1 MQIEFD
7 PTRPGVMADPYPIY
21 RRLRAEDPVHW
32 CEALNGWVLT
42 RYDDVRMAQRD
53 ARFSADRARPFAD
66 QRAREDQPDVA
77 RMGELLAK
85 WVVFNDPPRHTVLR
99 RLMLDAF
106 TPRAIEALR
115 GRITEI
121 VDELLDDAVQR
132 PRMDLIGDFAYP
144 LPATV
149 IAHILGVPDKDI
161 DRFRAWS
168 NDVAT
173 VVGVSYDVPDRYQRG
188 ARALSEL
195 TQYFHEVVAERRQRG
210 DKGALIDALIN
221 AHDEDGSLSSEE
233 LVGNCVVL
241 LFAGHE
247 TTTNLIGNGMVL
259 LLERPDQL
267 AKLRANPELMPSAV
281 EEILRYES
289 PAHAVMRIAAED
301 FSLRG
306 KEIRKG
312 EKIFLMLAAANRDPE
327 QFDEPE
333 RFDITR
339 DPNRHLSFGYG
350 LHFCIGAQLARVEG
364 GVAMR
369 RLLERFPSIALDTDE
384 LEWDLSLVLR
394 GVHALPLAVKAA
406 A

>member
-1 MQIEFD
+1 MSIEFD
-7 PTRPGVMADPYPIY
+7 PTRPEVMADPYPIY
-21 RRLRAEDPVHW
+21 QRLRAEDPVHW
-32 CEALNGWVLT
+32 CPPLRGWVVT

-53 ARFSADRARPFAD
+53 ARFSADRATPFAD
-66 QRAREDQPDVA
+66 QRARDEQPDAA
-77 RMGELLAK
+77 RMGHLLAK

-121 VDELLDDAVQR
+121 VDDLLRSADGR
-132 PRMDLIGDFAYP
+132 PDIDLIGDFAYP

-149 IAHILGVPDKDI
+149 IAHILGVPDQDI

-168 NDVAT
+168 DDLAT
-173 VVGVSYDVPDRYQRG
+173 VVGVSFAVPDRYQRG
-188 ARALSEL
+188 ARALAEL
-195 TQYFHEVVAERRQRG
+195 NQYFHEIVAERRARG
-210 DKGALIDALIN
+210 DKGALVDALIN

-267 AKLRANPELMPSAV
+267 KKLRANPDLMSTAV

-289 PAHAVMRIAAED
+289 PAHAVMRLAAED
-301 FSLRG
+301 FELRG
-306 KEIRKG
+306 KQIKKG
-312 EKIFLMLAAANRDPE
+312 DRTFLMLAAANRDPDHFE
-327 QFDEPE
+327 DPE

-364 GVAMR
+364 EIALR
-369 RLLERFPSIALDTDE
+369 RLLERFPSIALNADH

-394 GVHALPLAVKAA
+394 GVHALPLSLKAA

>member
-1 MQIEFD
+1 MAIAFD
-7 PTRPGVMADPYPIY
+7 PTRPETMANPYPAY
-21 RRLRAEDPVHW
+21 RELRADDPVHW
-32 CEALNGWVLT
+32 CEALRGWVLT

-53 ARFSADRARPFAD
+53 PRFSADRAAPFAD
-66 QRAREDQPDVA
+66 QKERDDQPEIA
-77 RMGELLAK
+77 RMGRLLAK

-106 TPRAIEALR
+106 TPRAIEALN

-121 VDELLDDAVQR
+121 VDGLLTTIDGR
-132 PRMDLIGDFAYP
+132 TGIDLIGDFAYP

-149 IAHILGVPDKDI
+149 IAHILGVPDEDI

-168 NDVAT
+168 EDIAG
-173 VVGVSYDVPDRYQRG
+173 VVGSAYAVPDRYQRG
-188 ARALSEL
+188 ARALFEL
-195 TQYFHEVVAERRQRG
+195 NDYFHGIVEQRRQRG
-210 DKGALIDALIN
+210 ETGALIDTLIS

-233 LVGNCVVL
+233 LVASCVIL

-267 AKLRANPELMPSAV
+267 AKLRANPNLMPSAV

-289 PAHAVMRIAAED
+289 PAHAVMRLAAED

-306 KEIRKG
+306 KDIKKG
-312 EKIFLMLAAANRDPE
+312 DRIFLMLAAANRDPE
-327 QFDEPE
+327 MFDDPE
-333 RFDITR
+333 RFDIQR

-364 GVAMR
+364 EIALR
-369 RLLERFPSIALDTDE
+369 HILDRFPNIALDTDH

-394 GVHALPLAVKAA
+394 GVHALPLSLKDAA
-406 A
+406 